1 MSIDALFKTL
11 SVTCSSVKIV
21 SFYSS
26 GTQHSCNIAAASRFQ
41 FSCSTSKAGHTCH
54 EASHFQLPG
63 LAIEMA
69 LDLDP
74 VGYFLDSS
82 YDETNYRVKICFE
95 VQSWTCIWMSF
106 GFDLVA
112 AIDLNLNLN
121 LNLVLKPNLKSGSE
135 ILILILVNTFESAN

>member
-11 SVTCSSVKIV
+11 SVTCSSVKMI

-26 GTQHSCNIAAASRFQ
+26 GIQHSCNVAAASRFQ

-54 EASHFQLPG
+54 EASHFQSPG
-63 LAIEMA
+63 LAMEMA

-74 VGYFLDSS
+74 VVYFLDSS
-82 YDETNYRVKICFE
+82 HDKTNYCVKICFE
-95 VQSWTCIWMSF
+95 VQSWTCNWMSF

-121 LNLVLKPNLKSGSE
+121 LVLKPNLKTGSE